1 MQGKSTFINKIGLG
15 RLIVNLGW
23 LKETKGRKKEFI
35 LLFAVKILPALS
47 LIISHL
53 ISLPPPPMSFS
64 LTVLLVLSSPFFFPV
79 FNHLSK
85 PSSSRK
91 PSLVHSAFRNFCFL
105 CPLAAPH
112 WVCVASL
119 TPQSAR
125 RTPKETILIHVTTQV
140 NRHRPC

>member
-15 RLIVNLGW
+15 RLTVNLGW

-53 ISLPPPPMSFS
+53 LSLPPPPMSFS
-64 LTVLLVLSSPFFFPV
+64 LTVLLVLSSPLSFPV
-79 FNHLSK
+79 LNHLSK

-105 CPLAAPH
+105 CPLAAPY
-112 WVCVASL
+112 WVCVVSL

>member
-35 LLFAVKILPALS
+35 CLLAVKILPALS

-53 ISLPPPPMSFS
+53 ISLPPPPMSFA
-64 LTVLLVLSSPFFFPV
+64 LTVLVLSSPLSFPV
-79 FNHLSK
+79 LNHLSK

-91 PSLVHSAFRNFCFL
+91 PSLVHSAFRNLCFL

-119 TPQSAR
+119 TPQSAG
-125 RTPKETILIHVTTQV
+125 RTPKETILIRVATQV

>member
-64 LTVLLVLSSPFFFPV
+64 LTVLLVLSSPLFFPV
-79 FNHLSK
+79 LNHLSK
-85 PSSSRK
+85 LSSSRK